1 MTNQAFTTKSPS
13 DNQHGLGARLDEI
26 AWALFLIMTGALWL
40 TPGGWAPD
48 GSWLV
53 GLGVILLGWSG
64 ARRFCR
70 RPVSAC
76 AIAVG
81 IAALVAGVGRI
92 LGGAGLFIPILFV
105 ALGIV
110 LATRTVTKSR
120 QGGTVTTDGGG
131 ACR

>member
-1 MTNQAFTTKSPS
+1 MTHEAHTTESTS
-13 DNQHGLGARLDEI
+13 DRQGLGVRLDEI

-48 GSWLV
+48 GTWLV

-64 ARRFCR
+64 ARRFCHQ
-70 RPVSAC
+70 PVSAG

-92 LGGAGLFIPILFV
+92 LGSAGLFIPILLV
-105 ALGIV
+105 ALGIG
-110 LATRTVTKSR
+110 LATRTVTRALQATVSR
-120 QGGTVTTDGGG
+120 
-131 ACR
+131 